1 MAWVSFKA
9 HFHGRHTQLPSQ
21 KPRAHGTLAGGSV
34 LSPRIPGGSS
44 GETVTGRGGREKAGL
59 HPQTGRLPGISR
71 LYHRPVFQS
80 CTIADRHA
88 RWREGG
94 TFFPAKRRHC
104 SLPVSLREAGSVG
117 GHRASC
123 WATTPP
129 GQAPPAPRPSNHSSV
144 HKRTTE
150 EQMLH
155 SETANQPP
163 PPRCLRLEPP
173 LECPAALCPS
183 GFQLDLRLV
192 HLQSVIVPQELGL
205 RDRAILL
212 LLRFLH
218 GALGHIL
225 RGVLRVLGGL

>member
-9 HFHGRHTQLPSQ
+9 HFHGRHTELPSQ
-21 KPRAHGTLAGGSV
+21 KPRAHGTLAGSSV

-59 HPQTGRLPGISR
+59 HPQTGRPPGISR
-71 LYHRPVFQS
+71 LHHRPVFQS

-94 TFFPAKRRHC
+94 TFFPKRRHC
-104 SLPVSLREAGSVG
+104 SLPVSLRETACW
-117 GHRASC
+117 ATC
-123 WATTPP
+123 WATTLAWS
-129 GQAPPAPRPSNHSSV
+129 GATSSKTLQPQLV
-144 HKRTTE
+144 QERTTE
-150 EQMLH
+150 EQTLH
-155 SETANQPP
+155 SETANQPLP
-163 PPRCLRLEPP
+163 AVPGARASPGVPGGPVP
-173 LECPAALCPS
+173 L

-205 RDRAILL
+205 RDRAVLL

-218 GALGHIL
+218 GALGRIL
-225 RGVLRVLGGL
+225 WGVLRVLGGL